1 MITAD
6 KVRVYFKYDGDVDYL
21 QRGGPTRDRDV
32 LEPGDWHTL
41 DQLRMALA
49 NLKSGQAADDFAE
62 RTRAELARLTDGPET
77 ARMLMDL
84 A

>member
-6 KVRVYFKYDGDVDYL
+6 KVRVYFKYDGDVDFL
-21 QRGGPTRDRDV
+21 QRGGPTRDRNV

-49 NLKSGQAADDFAE
+49 NLKAGQVSAE
-62 RTRAELARLTDGPET
+62 LAEHTRADLARLTDGPET
-77 ARMLMDL
+77 ARMLMDV

>member
-6 KVRVYFKYDGDVDYL
+6 KVRVYFKYDGDSDYL
-21 QRGGPTRDRDV
+21 QRGGPTRDRTV
-32 LEPGDWHTL
+32 LERGDWHTL

-49 NLKSGQAADDFAE
+49 NLKAGQVSDELAE
-62 RTRAELARLTDGPET
+62 RTRADLARLTDGPET